1 MTNQQAAAPA
11 KRVEF
16 EDPHVLGGPAEAETM
31 RLRAPRGWWR
41 ALLLLATAATI
52 FLCINQQFALRFFTG
67 TTVLNTQYM
76 YLLILLM
83 LPFTFLIFPHSERA
97 SLDRISPIDLALFV
111 LTIGVSAYLM
121 SVIAESNTMGWE
133 MDPDAVPKPVIVAAF
148 VMWAILMEAL
158 RRTGGWSLLLSVAPF
173 TLYPV
178 VAGAGWL
185 GPMRG
190 HESSMAE
197 TAAYHVLSNESL
209 LGIPIQ
215 AFADTVIGFLV
226 FGTALMMTGAGKF
239 FINLSFSLCGT
250 FRGGAAKVCIFASGL
265 LGMMSGSIVSNVL
278 TAGTMTIPVMKKSGF
293 RASYAGAIEA
303 CASTGA
309 VLAPPV
315 MGATAFVMAQ
325 FLNVSYAEVALAA
338 AIPALLYYVGLFM
351 QVDAYAARHGLVG
364 IPRSELPSLMQTL
377 REGWYYVFVI
387 VLLIVMLLYFKRE
400 SHAPFYA
407 TALLLVLS
415 QWAMPARWT
424 WRNAA
429 NLAIAIAAFIAMT
442 AFGEDLARA
451 QALPA
456 HVEPGLRMDA
466 YLNAGLRP
474 LLGGL
479 LLLVLL
485 NELFTEKR
493 WGLNRYLA
501 FLEANG
507 KTFVELV
514 GILAGCGLLIG
525 AFSMTGVISSLAAD
539 LLSLAGGN
547 VLLLLAMCALTSLIL
562 GLGLTT
568 TACYIFL
575 AILVG
580 PALEK
585 LGLNR
590 MAVHMF
596 IFYWGMLSSITPPV
610 AIASFAAAGIAG
622 APAMKTGWESMWVG
636 SIIYFIPFFFVVNP
650 ALLLQGAGGVAL
662 YAEALWLT
670 GAAVLGTLFICGGI
684 QGYQA
689 FIGDLRRAGT
699 LEWPLRIAL
708 IVGGMVLATPG
719 GGVMPISATTMGALA
734 LAVLVPTL
742 ALGWFTTRRAAIT

>member
-1 MTNQQAAAPA
+1 
-11 KRVEF
+11 
-16 EDPHVLGGPAEAETM
+16 M

-41 ALLLLATAATI
+41 WLLLAATAATI
-52 FLCINQQFALRFFTG
+52 FLCINQQFGLRFFVG
-67 TTVLNTQYM
+67 ATVLNTEYL

-83 LPFTFLIFPHSERA
+83 LPFTFLIFPASERA
-97 SLDRISPIDLALFV
+97 ALDRVGWLDLALFGLAV
-111 LTIGVSAYLM
+111 GTSGFLM
-121 SVIAESNTMGWE
+121 SRIGESNAMGWE
-133 MDPDAVPKPVIVAAF
+133 MDPDAVPRPVLVAAF
-148 VMWAILMEAL
+148 VMWALLMEAL

-178 VAGAGWL
+178 FAGAGWL
-185 GPMRG
+185 GPLRG
-190 HESSMAE
+190 HQSDIAE
-197 TAAYHVLSNESL
+197 TAAYHALSNESL
-209 LGIPIQ
+209 LGIPVQ

-293 RASYAGAIEA
+293 RASYSAAIEA

-325 FLNVSYAEVALAA
+325 FLGVSYAEVALAA
-338 AIPALLYYVGLFM
+338 VIPAVLYYAGLFM

-364 IPRSELPSLMQTL
+364 IPRSELPSLAQTL

-387 VLLIVMLLYFKRE
+387 VLLVVMLLYFKRE

-415 QWAMPARWT
+415 QWAMPARWS
-424 WRNAA
+424 WRNWV
-429 NLAIAIAAFIAMT
+429 NIGLALLAFAAMT
-442 AFGEDLARA
+442 WFGADLARA
-451 QALPA
+451 MALPA
-456 HVEPGLRMDA
+456 NVEPGMRMDA

-479 LLLVLL
+479 LLLVVL
-485 NELFTEKR
+485 NEVWTDKR
-493 WGLNRYLA
+493 WGVKRYLD

-539 LLSLAGGN
+539 LLSLAGSN
-547 VLLLLAMCALTSLIL
+547 VLLLLVMCAVTSLVL

-636 SIIYFIPFFFVVNP
+636 SIIYFLPFFFVVNP
-650 ALLLQGAGGVAL
+650 LLLLQGEGGIAM
-662 YAEALWLT
+662 YAEAMWLG
-670 GAAVLGTLFICGGI
+670 GAALLGTLFICGGI

-689 FIGDLRRAGT
+689 FLGDLRRAGAM
-699 LEWPLRIAL
+699 EWPLRIAL
-708 IVGGMVLATPG
+708 ILGGMALAVPG
-719 GGVMPISATTMGALA
+719 GGIMPLSNLA
-734 LAVLVPTL
+734 MEAIAVAMLAPTL
-742 ALGWFTTRRAAIT
+742 ALGWLLMRRRAV